1 MSSLD
6 DFFGEIRPLLLGE
19 RDAQAF
25 LDRLGAS
32 PSGARRVALYA
43 RLVGNDLSAGIDALY
58 PGVKVA
64 VERLGTIG
72 WRALLTEFFRAHPP
86 SHWDLN
92 QCGAPFPAFLAARR
106 AADPSLPVFL
116 EELAD
121 LHWTEYQAFT
131 SPAVMP
137 PRGLNPTAELRAYSH
152 AVVPWASAARHGK
165 AEGLPQP
172 RPTTVIV
179 YRDPVSL
186 LTRTL
191 VADGALLL
199 ALAREQGIPSP
210 AIAGAAEQIGS
221 AALNAA
227 RARLVRAGV
236 LLEAAGE
243 LPPTG

>member
-6 DFFGEIRPLLLGE
+6 DFFREIRPLLLGE
-19 RDAQAF
+19 CDAQAF
-25 LDRLGAS
+25 LARVGPS

-43 RLVGNDLSAGIDALY
+43 RLVGNDLAAGMDALY

-64 VERLGTIG
+64 VERLGPIG

-92 QCGAPFPAFLAARR
+92 RCGEPFAAFLAARR
-106 AADPSLPVFL
+106 AADPTAPAFL

-121 LHWTEYQAFT
+121 LHWTEYEAFT

-137 PRGLNPTAELRAYSH
+137 PRGLNPTAELRSYSH

-165 AEGLPQP
+165 AEGLPEP

-179 YRDPVSL
+179 CRDPVSL
-186 LTRTL
+186 FTRTL

-199 ALAREQGIPSP
+199 ALAREQGVPSP
-210 AIAGAAEQIGS
+210 AIAGAAEQVGAEAMS
-221 AALNAA
+221 AA
-227 RARLVRAGV
+227 RARLVRAGI
-236 LLEAAGE
+236 LLEAV
-243 LPPTG
+243 